1 MLNIITKYTK
11 LSKQFHFFC
20 TYHLQKGNQRGQR
33 NLCRYVPSVCWR
45 LLESKAEV
53 LQSFLDGT
61 FSINLSN
68 LFWNLYNDLAHPM
81 SYSKHL
87 HTLYI
92 PRRKNF
98 PPEQNSVIWYFV
110 IKIRIRLN
118 FTYSTQTIKIG
129 KDLQR
134 SPSPTVNTS
143 SPFPLNHIPRFC
155 TSTFHEHLQG
165 W

>member
-20 TYHLQKGNQRGQR
+20 MYHLQKGNQRGQR

-61 FSINLSN
+61 FAINLSN
-68 LFWNLYNDLAHPM
+68 LFWNLYNNLAHPM

-118 FTYSTQTIKIG
+118 FTYSTQTLS
-129 KDLQR
+129 DLY
-134 SPSPTVNTS
+134 
-143 SPFPLNHIPRFC
+143 H
-155 TSTFHEHLQG
+155 
-165 W
+165 

>member
-20 TYHLQKGNQRGQR
+20 MYRLQKGNQRGQR

-92 PRRKNF
+92 PRRKYF

-110 IKIRIRLN
+110 IKIRIHLN

-143 SPFPLNHIPRFC
+143 PLCPPNYDPQCSIYPFLEN
-155 TSTFHEHLQG
+155 LQER
-165 W
+165 